1 MDNYAIAENFSL
13 LSKLMDIHGD
23 NSFKARIYGAA
34 AFNIE
39 KLPNQLADTPAEKI
53 ASIKGIGDSTAK
65 KIAEM
70 LETGKLGVLSEYIE
84 KTPPGVI
91 EMLNIKGIGP
101 KKIQTIWKEMGI
113 ESVGELLYACNENRL
128 TLYKGFGEKTQANV
142 QESIEFYQSQQG
154 HFLYAEAEVI
164 FPQINSY
171 LQKLFSPEKV
181 HVTGAYRRQALT
193 IEEMEFVILE
203 NNDVVKPKF
212 QTAQPPELL
221 EEKENTILYKLKN
234 GLKLRLHTGKGMMDE
249 RLFCTSCS
257 EEFLTAF
264 NKTFSSIKYSGKEI
278 GDDSVF
284 TQAQIPVIP
293 AFMRETATVIEK
305 ARNLPAGRQVKN
317 WPDLIQPEDIK
328 AIIHS
333 HSRWSDGDN
342 TLEQMAEECIKRG
355 LEYLVISDHS
365 KTAVYANGLSEERI
379 REQHR
384 QIDLLNEQYKDL
396 SGGRQAFR
404 IFKSIESDI
413 LGDGSLDY
421 TNNILSTFDLVI
433 ASVHSNLKMSE
444 EKAMMRLI
452 KAIEN
457 PYTTILGHMTG
468 RLLLSRNGYPVDHKK
483 IIDACAANHVVIE
496 LNAHPRRLD
505 IDWRYIDYA
514 IDKGVLISID
524 PDAHS
529 LDGYNDIRYG
539 VLAAQK
545 AGLTKEQNLSSFS
558 LKEFEKFLADRKKKK
573 KI

>member
-13 LSKLMDIHGD
+13 LSKLLDIHGD

-113 ESVGELLYACNENRL
+113 ESIGELLYACNENRL

-164 FPQINSY
+164 YPQINSY

-193 IEEMEFVILE
+193 IEEMEFVVLE
-203 NNDVVKPKF
+203 NNDTIKPKF

-234 GLKLRLHTGKGMMDE
+234 GLKLRLHSGKGMMDE
-249 RLFCTSCS
+249 RLFTTSCS
-257 EEFLTAF
+257 EDFLKAF
-264 NKTFSSIKYSGKEI
+264 QSSFPSVKYSGKEI

-284 TQAQIPVIP
+284 TQANIPVIP
-293 AFMRETATVIEK
+293 AFLRETATIIEK
-305 ARNLPAGRQVKN
+305 VKN
-317 WPDLIQPEDIK
+317 KKLGKLIQPEDVK

-333 HSRWSDGDN
+333 HSKWSDGDN
-342 TLEQMAEECIKRG
+342 TLEQMAEECIKKG

-365 KTAVYANGLSEERI
+365 KAAAYANGLTEERI

-384 QIDLLNEQYKDL
+384 QVDQLNEQYKP
-396 SGGRQAFR
+396 FK
-404 IFKSIESDI
+404 IFKSIECDI
-413 LGDGSLDY
+413 LGDGSMDY
-421 TNNILSTFDLVI
+421 SNNILSTFDLVI
-433 ASVHSNLKMSE
+433 ASVHSNLKMPE
-444 EKAMMRLI
+444 EKAMKRLM

-505 IDWRYIDYA
+505 IDWRYIEYA

-529 LDGYNDIRYG
+529 LDGYDDIRYG

-545 AGLTKEQNLSSFS
+545 AGLSKEQNLSSFT

>member
-39 KLPNQLADTPAEKI
+39 KLPNQLADTPPEKI
-53 ASIKGIGDSTAK
+53 GSIKGIGDSTAK

-70 LETGKLGVLSEYIE
+70 LETGQLGILNEYIA

-128 TLYKGFGEKTQANV
+128 TLYKGFGEKTQQNV

-154 HFLYAEAEVI
+154 HFLYAEAEAI
-164 FPQINSY
+164 FPQIDTY
-171 LQKLFSPEKV
+171 LKRIFSPQTV

-193 IEEMEFVILE
+193 IEEMEFVVLE
-203 NNDVVKPKF
+203 NNDTIKPKF

-234 GLKLRLHTGKGMMDE
+234 GLKLRLHTGKGKMDE
-249 RLFCTSCS
+249 RLFTTSCS

-264 NKTFSSIKYSGKEI
+264 TTSFPSIKYSGMDI

-284 TQAQIPVIP
+284 TEAKICVIP
-293 AFMRETATVIEK
+293 ASMRETASIIEK
-305 ARNLPAGRQVKN
+305 ARGNKFPSF
-317 WPDLIQPEDIK
+317 IQPGDVK

-333 HSRWSDGDN
+333 HSKWSDGDN

-365 KTAVYANGLSEERI
+365 KAAAYANGLTEERI

-384 QIDLLNEQYKDL
+384 QIDQLNEQYKTL
-396 SGGRQAFR
+396 SAGRQAFR
-404 IFKSIESDI
+404 IFKSIECDI
-413 LGDGSLDY
+413 LGDGSMDY
-421 TNNILSTFDLVI
+421 SNNILSTFDLVI
-433 ASVHSNLKMSE
+433 ASVHSNLKMTE
-444 EKAMMRLI
+444 EKAMMRLM

-483 IIDACAANHVVIE
+483 IIDACSANHVVIE

-505 IDWRYIDYA
+505 IDWRFIDYA

-529 LDGYNDIRYG
+529 LDGYNDVKYG

-545 AGLTKEQNLSSFS
+545 AGLTKEQNLSSSS
-558 LKEFEKFLADRKKKK
+558 LKEFEKFLAERRKKKK
-573 KI
+573 I